1 MEHIWEAG
9 KAGLVM
15 LCGLVSACLA
25 SVTGALALLV
35 ILQLMD
41 LITALIANGK
51 LRQLD
56 PAVGWGGWKRK
67 ANAIFIVLALAV
79 LQMIVY
85 EGEAIPVTI
94 PAAQA
99 VAGGFAVLEFLSIV
113 RNGILSG
120 VKLPGFVA
128 DAFARLDAA
137 MTHREGEETG

>member
-1 MEHIWEAG
+1 MDGIWEG
-9 KAGLVM
+9 VKVVLV
-15 LCGLVSACLA
+15 LLAGLVSACLA
-25 SVTGALALLV
+25 SVTGALAVLV
-35 ILQLMD
+35 TLQVID

-56 PAVGWGGWKRK
+56 PTVGWSGWKRK
-67 ANAIFIVLALAV
+67 SNAILIVLALAV

-99 VAGGFAVLEFLSIV
+99 VAGGFAILEFLSIV

-120 VKLPGFVA
+120 VKLPAFVA
-128 DAFARLDAA
+128 EAFARLDAA
-137 MTHREGEETG
+137 MTTREQTDG